1 MNAGRAFELARAQML
16 RRVGRAGAGVVVL
29 LLQTLALANP
39 ADPQTLEEVNR
50 SRRAYE
56 ALTRLESSISNASE
70 AISSSKESISK
81 TILLLAFKTLSVE
94 RVKTILKW
102 SGPGDPLFKPGV
114 VPEGGYLEPVRFI
127 FDRVQNWQAL
137 SEQEVKIE
145 IFWLPVS
152 RQEGSHYI
160 ETQWYRKDGD
170 IWYLCKQDRR
180 QIPGCN
186 KWPRCVAEEA

>member
-1 MNAGRAFELARAQML
+1 MKPLIQLTRFGIALL
-16 RRVGRAGAGVVVL
+16 VS

-39 ADPQTLEEVNR
+39 ADPQRLEDVNR

-94 RVKTILKW
+94 RVKKILKW

-152 RQEGSHYI
+152 RLEGSHYI

-170 IWYLCKQDRR
+170 IWYLYKQDRR

-186 KWPRCVAEEA
+186 KWPLCVGDDA